1 MRIVQ
6 ETIRVKGSAPVQAE
20 LQFTRH
26 GPIIYSD
33 DSTRRA
39 FAVRSC
45 WLEPGTAAY
54 FGSASYMFARNFR
67 EFQQGISRAGAPGL
81 NYVYGDVKGNI
92 GWIVG
97 GVAPIRP
104 NWDGLMPV
112 PGDGRYEWSG
122 FLSSDKLPRV
132 YNPSERYFAT
142 ANEMNLPTGYPYQE
156 RKLGFE
162 WADGSRA
169 ARIGEVL
176 RPLAKTSLEDSMRLQ
191 NDITSIP
198 GRRLV
203 RLLAGLDSNDSKT
216 KAALDLLR
224 GWDGVERADSAQA
237 ALVELW
243 ISRHLGKAFIDAVL
257 PENAAGVIRSPDMS
271 VLLDTLEKPDARF
284 GRDRRERLMLG
295 SLMSAYLEMEELQ
308 SADATKWQWGKL
320 HHSLPSHPLSDI
332 VHGEL
337 RAKLQPGSLPKSG
350 GPHTPNQSGY
360 RLTDFQQT
368 GGPSFRMVLDVGSWD
383 NSRAVNYPGQSGNP
397 DDPHYRDLTRM
408 WLNGEYFPLLY
419 TREAVEKAT
428 ETRIVL
434 TPKRP

>member
-1 MRIVQ
+1 
-6 ETIRVKGSAPVQAE
+6 
-20 LQFTRH
+20 
-26 GPIIYSD
+26 
-33 DSTRRA
+33 
-39 FAVRSC
+39 
-45 WLEPGTAAY
+45 
-54 FGSASYMFARNFR
+54 MFARNFR

-142 ANEMNLPTGYPYQE
+142 ANEMNLPAGYPYQE

-176 RPLAKTSLEDSMRLQ
+176 RPLSKTSLEDSMRLQ

-257 PENAAGVIRSPDMS
+257 PKNAAEIIRSPDMA
-271 VLLDTLEKPDARF
+271 VMLDMLEKPDERL
-284 GRDRRERLMLG
+284 GRDRLLLSSLG
-295 SLMSAYLEMEELQ
+295 SAHLEMEKLQ
-308 SADATKWQWGKL
+308 GADAKAWQWGKL
-320 HHSLPSHPLSDI
+320 HHSFAAHPLREI
-332 VHGEL
+332 VDKAL
-337 RAKLQPGSLPKSG
+337 LSKLQPGPLPKSG

-360 RLTDFQQT
+360 RPADFQQT
-368 GGPSFRMVLDVGSWD
+368 GGPSFRMVVDVGSWD

-397 DDPHYRDLTRM
+397 DDPHYRDLAQM
-408 WLNGEYFPLLY
+408 WLKGEYFPLLY

-428 ETRIVL
+428 EKRIVL
-434 TPKRP
+434 MPK